1 MAFPYDCN
9 LDPGDISDVIAS
21 QVSVLKHDIIR
32 FNALNDP
39 YANVI
44 EGGSAPNNS
53 GTEIKTLVTSRMV
66 TNQSLTA
73 PSFSPTIEACG
84 TRGPTAEPGQTLF
97 TTQMKTLRGLGP
109 KICVKQAMYSVAD
122 SYRVV
127 EQNLK
132 DAIKSIM
139 AADTRNNL
147 LQLAGVKGVLKSG
160 ATNLGQLLSGGYNQV
175 AVNFVGGLPTAPVT
189 HKFLVH
195 LSHYM
200 RDTLSPE
207 FFGEGA
213 GQHFVFVAGSD
224 QIEKLRN
231 ETGLKTETLAFVQGS
246 DASAKEALK
255 RYAFIEY
262 PYRGI
267 KLAIDQQPLRF
278 NVVDGNGFPVAI
290 EPLIEAATD
299 YGVENVVNPD
309 WVSAQY
315 EVGFLISKGSFKRLV
330 PEKYLGEGSFKW
342 PAQFVMGELDWHLL
356 KDNECNVWADY
367 GFHKYQI
374 ERAFQARRP
383 HGVIPLLYKR
393 CSVDLGLSDITCSD
407 LTDETV

>member
-1 MAFPYDCN
+1 MAFPYDCE
-9 LDPGDISDVIAS
+9 LSPGDISDVIAT

-44 EGGSAPNNS
+44 DGGSAPNNS

-66 TNQSLTA
+66 TNQSLVR
-73 PSFSPTIEACG
+73 PVFNPTIEACG
-84 TRGPTAEPGQTLF
+84 TRGPVAEPGQTLF
-97 TTQMKTLRGLGP
+97 TTRMETLRGLGP
-109 KICVKQAMYSVAD
+109 KICVKQAMYSVAE
-122 SYRVV
+122 SYKVV

-132 DAIKSIM
+132 DAIKTIM
-139 AADTRNNL
+139 QADTRANL
-147 LQLAGVKGVLKSG
+147 LALSGVKGVLKAG
-160 ATNLGQLLSGGYNQV
+160 ATNLGQLLTGGYNQV
-175 AVNFVGGLPTAPVT
+175 AVNFGGGLPTAPVT

-195 LSHYM
+195 LTHFV

-207 FFGEGA
+207 YFGEGA
-213 GQHFVFVAGSD
+213 GQHFVFIAGSE

-231 ETGLKTETLAFVQGS
+231 ETGLKTETLAFVGGS
-246 DASAKEALK
+246 DSDAKAALR

-278 NVVDGNGFPVAI
+278 NTVDGNGFPVAI
-290 EPLIEAATD
+290 EPLIESATD
-299 YGVENVVNPD
+299 YGVENIVNPD

-315 EVGFLISKGSFKRLV
+315 EVGFLVTKGTFKRLV
-330 PEKYLGEGSFKW
+330 PEKYLGEGSFRW
-342 PAQFVMGELDWHLL
+342 PAQFAAGELEWEMI
-356 KDNECNVWADY
+356 KDLQCNLWQDF

-393 CSVDLGLSDITCSD
+393 CQQDLGLSDVTCSD
-407 LTDETV
+407 LTDESV